1 MFSFKSK
8 KEKFLNAL
16 EQDDIKKAN
25 KYVFEKEIDIFN
37 NFSLYLSEAENSNN
51 IKFITNF
58 LQLFMENN
66 LLILTYN
73 SLEDF
78 NDYLTAWQNE
88 KKYDIV
94 QEILKKNYTYM
105 VRESEFLLNKGI
117 LYYFATNDDIK
128 GFEIAIKY
136 IENKEELIDIL
147 DFLLKYNHNILTYIY
162 KKHEYLIKSAL
173 NKYPEI
179 KNNEV
184 FKTYINQ
191 NKINNF

>member
-16 EQDDIKKAN
+16 EEDDIKKAN

-105 VRESEFLLNKGI
+105 IRESEFLLNKGI

>member
-105 VRESEFLLNKGI
+105 IRESEFLLNKGI

>member
-1 MFSFKSK
+1 MFFKSN
-8 KEKFLNAL
+8 KEKFLESL
-16 EQDDIKKAN
+16 ENNNLKKSKKLVFHKDID
-25 KYVFEKEIDIFN
+25 VFN
-37 NFSLYLSEAENSNN
+37 NFAIYLSEAENSNN

-105 VRESEFLLNKGI
+105 IRESEFLLNKGI

>member
-105 VRESEFLLNKGI
+105 IRESEFLLNKGI

-162 KKHEYLIKSAL
+162 KKHKYLIKSSL

>member
-1 MFSFKSK
+1 M
-8 KEKFLNAL
+8 
-16 EQDDIKKAN
+16 I
-25 KYVFEKEIDIFN
+25 
-37 NFSLYLSEAENSNN
+37 
-51 IKFITNF
+51 
-58 LQLFMENN
+58 
-66 LLILTYN
+66 
-73 SLEDF
+73 
-78 NDYLTAWQNE
+78 
-88 KKYDIV
+88 
-94 QEILKKNYTYM
+94 
-105 VRESEFLLNKGI
+105 RESEFLLNKGI
-117 LYYFATNDDIK
+117 LYYFATNNDIK